1 MDSSYLY
8 WAGLWGI
15 AAAAGTIRAL
25 RDSDY
30 RDLCSLASVGLFS
43 GMAGFGII
51 AVFAGGLDGHTG
63 RELRYLGLA
72 ALIGLMGKEQDR
84 LVRYVVSQALKK
96 AGVPEMPEQNILLGD
111 DQPSDGDHI
120 AGDSDTVE
128 HREQ

>member
-1 MDSSYLY
+1 MDQSYLF
-8 WAGLWGI
+8 WAAVWFI
-15 AAAAGTIRAL
+15 AGAAGTIRAL

-51 AVFAGGLDGHTG
+51 AVLAGSIDGHNG

-84 LVRYVVSQALKK
+84 LIRYAVAKSLKWL
-96 AGVPEMPEQNILLGD
+96 GVPDLPEQNIMLGD
-111 DQPSDGDHI
+111 DDPSV
-120 AGDSDTVE
+120 SDPGIVHSDRVGNDE
-128 HREQ
+128 